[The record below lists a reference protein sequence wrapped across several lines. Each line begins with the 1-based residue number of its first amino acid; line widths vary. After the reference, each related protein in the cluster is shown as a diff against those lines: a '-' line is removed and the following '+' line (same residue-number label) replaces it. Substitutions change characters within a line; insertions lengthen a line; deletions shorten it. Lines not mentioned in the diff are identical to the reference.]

1 MSSMP
6 RNVPPV
12 PPSGFGRVRLL
23 VVEGRSS
30 LTASSQSFLI
40 GGTIVAA
47 GLGGFYMNMLR
58 RKRIEEER
66 GTNPHGNFRFPCRYP
81 SCLT

>member
-1 MSSMP
+1 MVSMP
-6 RNVPPV
+6 NVPPV

-23 VVEGRSS
+23 MVRDRKT
-30 LTASSQSFLI
+30 LTPPSQTFLV
-40 GGTIVAA
+40 GGTIVAV

-66 GTNPHGNFRFPCRYP
+66 GTNPHGTFLSHAFI
-81 SCLT
+81 LLA